1 MDEKAKAVKELK
13 QALDKIKKCKNF
25 TDLIPEVGT
34 NIAYA
39 LKDAKDIEEVAAV
52 PGRIRNAMG
61 KPVFLNPKFGGSR
74 HMACAVLSIMEFDK
88 EKKCAMNIKYD
99 EKVLN
104 VCKKMGLTVSFYDRR
119 DEPEELKGKEGE
131 SLPWGI
137 EQAVKKAGKV
147 TDIIYDLGDW
157 GKEPVIK
164 IIGKNPKEVVDI
176 VVSLVQ
182 NFILH

>member
-1 MDEKAKAVKELK
+1 MDERVKVIKELK
-13 QALDKIKKCKNF
+13 QALEKIKKCKNF

-61 KPVFLNPKFGGSR
+61 KPVFLSPKFGGSR
-74 HMACAVLSIMEFDK
+74 HIASSVLSIMDFDK
-88 EKKCAMNIKYD
+88 EKRCAMNIKYD
-99 EKVLN
+99 EKILD
-104 VCKKMGLTVSFYDRR
+104 VCKKMGLTTSFYNRR
-119 DEPEELKGKEGE
+119 EEPEELRKKEGR

-137 EQAVKKAGKV
+137 EQAVKKTGKV
-147 TDIIYDLGDW
+147 TGIIYDLGDW

-164 IIGKNPKEVVDI
+164 IIGKNPKEVVD
-176 VVSLVQ
+176 VVIRIAQKV
-182 NFILH
+182 

>member
-1 MDEKAKAVKELK
+1 MDERVKVIKELK
-13 QALDKIKKCKNF
+13 QALEKIKKCKNF

-34 NIAYA
+34 NIVYA
-39 LKDAKDIEEVAAV
+39 LKDAKDIGEVAAV

-61 KPVFLNPKFGGSR
+61 KPVFLSPNFGGSR

-88 EKKCAMNIKYD
+88 EKRCAMNIKYD
-99 EKVLN
+99 EKILN
-104 VCKKMGLTVSFYDRR
+104 VCKEMGLTVSSYDRR
-119 DEPEELKGKEGE
+119 EEPEELKGKEGK

-137 EQAVKKAGKV
+137 EQAVKRTGKV

-164 IIGKNPKEVVDI
+164 IIGKNPREVVGI
-176 VVSLVQ
+176 AIRIT
-182 NFILH
+182 NYI

>member
-1 MDEKAKAVKELK
+1 MDERLKVIKELK
-13 QALDKIKKCKNF
+13 QALEKIKKCKNF
-25 TDLIPEVGT
+25 TDSIPEVGT

-39 LKDAKDIEEVAAV
+39 LKNAKDIEEVAAV

-61 KPVFLNPKFGGSR
+61 KPVFLSPRFGGSR
-74 HMACAVLSIMEFDK
+74 HMGCAVLSIMEFDK
-88 EKKCAMNIKYD
+88 EKRCAMNIKYD
-99 EKVLN
+99 EKILD
-104 VCKKMGLTVSFYDRR
+104 VCKGMELTISFYDRR
-119 DEPEELKGKEGE
+119 EEPEELKRKEGK

-137 EQAVKKAGKV
+137 EQAVKRAGKV

-176 VVSLVQ
+176 AIKIT
-182 NFILH
+182 NYI